1 MTRTRKKA
9 DAGADAAPATP
20 ETPAAAPENPASK
33 RSRRR
38 GGKAGSPDT
47 PAPET
52 AVPEAAVP
60 GTVLPP
66 ESPAPETSPAPE
78 VSAPKHRRHRR
89 GPAVPPET
97 PAPDALVREEGPAG
111 TAPKPPAVPPASA
124 PVSPPAAPEPPV
136 PAEDLAEPADALP
149 AAAWADLP
157 ETLRQGATR
166 CGWTDLM
173 PVQAKVIPYILAGR
187 DLMIQSRTG
196 SGKTGAYGLPLLER
210 IDPAARSCRALIL
223 VPTRELAN
231 QVHRDLTLMTGDT
244 GIKPAV
250 VYGGVGYGPQIDALR
265 GGAQVVVGTPGRILD
280 HLMRGTFH
288 LNDLEVVILD
298 EADRMLSMGFYPDM
312 RKVREYFPPR
322 RHVNAYLSSATFPPF
337 VFRLAGEFLKGKDLL
352 SLSRDRVHIEEMDHL
367 VYVVPAMDRDRALV
381 RIIEFE
387 NPLSAI
393 VFCNTKSR
401 VHYVSVVLQRFGFNA
416 DELSADISQVAREK
430 VLGRLRTGELRFL
443 VATDL
448 AARGID
454 IPELSHVIQYEVGED
469 PESYIHRAGR
479 TARAGAGG
487 TAISLVAGMEEFKL
501 QKIAKSYGVKLM
513 KRNLPSD
520 ADLAELVTERVTAFL
535 ESDLR
540 KRDKLQVERMRRFV
554 PLARSLADNDELSGL
569 VAMLLD
575 DYYQEALHGRFTA
588 IPPEPALHRQHRD
601 EGRSRRDEGRP
612 RYGDGDRSRHGEG
625 DRPPRSEGDRPQAGD
640 GGRPPQREG
649 EGFREGRRRRRRR

>member
-1 MTRTRKKA
+1 M
-9 DAGADAAPATP
+9 
-20 ETPAAAPENPASK
+20 
-33 RSRRR
+33 
-38 GGKAGSPDT
+38 
-47 PAPET
+47 
-52 AVPEAAVP
+52 
-60 GTVLPP
+60 
-66 ESPAPETSPAPE
+66 ESPAPETPAPESPAPVVDASPAAAARPE
-78 VSAPKHRRHRR
+78 GTAPKRARTRR
-89 GPAVPPET
+89 GQSPPPGTPAPET
-97 PAPDALVREEGPAG
+97 PAADAA
-111 TAPKPPAVPPASA
+111 PPAPPEPA
-124 PVSPPAAPEPPV
+124 PVPTPEPPV
-136 PAEDLAEPADALP
+136 PAEDLAEPVNALP
-149 AAAWADLP
+149 AIGWEDLP
-157 ETLRQGATR
+157 DALRQGATR
-166 CGWTDLM
+166 CGWTNLM

-231 QVHRDLTLMTGDT
+231 QVHRDLTQMAGDT

-280 HLMRGTFH
+280 HLMRRTFH
-288 LNDLEVVILD
+288 LEDLEVVILD

-312 RKVREYFPPR
+312 RKVREYFPHR

-337 VFRLAGEFLKGKDLL
+337 VFRLAGEFLTGKDFL
-352 SLSRDRVHIEEMDHL
+352 SLSRDRVHIAEMDHL
-367 VYVVPAMDRDRALV
+367 MYEVPAMDRDRALV

-393 VFCNTKSR
+393 VFCNTKAR

-416 DELSADISQVAREK
+416 DELSADISQAAREK

-487 TAISLVAGMEEFKL
+487 TSLSLVAGMEEFKL
-501 QKIAKSYGVKLM
+501 LKIAKAYGVKM
-513 KRNLPSD
+513 IKRSLPSED
-520 ADLAELVTERVTAFL
+520 DLAELVTERVTAFL

-540 KRDKLQVERMRRFV
+540 QRDKLQVERMRRFAS
-554 PLARSLADNDELSGL
+554 LARGLADNDELCGL

-575 DYYQEALHGRFTA
+575 DYYQEALHGRFTVV
-588 IPPEPALHRQHRD
+588 PPEPVMH
-601 EGRSRRDEGRP
+601 RRDRDDGRP
-612 RYGDGDRSRHGEG
+612 RYGDRDRPRRGDGDRPRHRDGDRPRPAEGDGPRFGDGDRPRQVEADRSGQGEGDRPRPAEG
-625 DRPPRSEGDRPQAGD
+625 DRPPRTEGDGP
-640 GGRPPQREG
+640 
-649 EGFREGRRRRRRR
+649 REGRRRRRRRR